1 MSEQKFDFNQFISDS
16 KETLL
21 NPKSYFA
28 TMKLDGGM
36 GEPLIKA
43 LIYSV
48 VAGVLY
54 LIWSF
59 LIVGGVAGGMLGS
72 AAGVGA
78 FFFTIIGGI
87 IG

>member
-59 LIVGGVAGGMLGS
+59 LIVGGVAGG
-72 AAGVGA
+72 
-78 FFFTIIGGI
+78 ICPR
-87 IG
+87 